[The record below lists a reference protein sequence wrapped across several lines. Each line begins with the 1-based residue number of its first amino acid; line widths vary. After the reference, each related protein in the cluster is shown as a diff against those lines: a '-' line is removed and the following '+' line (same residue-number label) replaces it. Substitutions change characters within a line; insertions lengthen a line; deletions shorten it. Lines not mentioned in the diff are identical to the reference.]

1 MAVPLVQPRVVLF
14 MLKNIRTSLFVCL
27 CVAMSVVLGLS
38 IIFAIHIGAVDLTP
52 EWIYQIMINHL
63 SGKEVYAVEWPA
75 FADGIVWGMR
85 LPKVLVASCVGAGLS
100 LVGIMMQ
107 AMTKNS
113 MADPYLLGISSGAS
127 CGATAAILVGSLP
140 VIGAVTV
147 QAGAFVGAI
156 VSSVL
161 VFIMAGAS
169 GRVSS
174 TKLILSGTAISSL
187 FSAMSSL
194 LIFMQNNDRKL
205 SSVLFWMT
213 GSFASAAWKDVLPVL
228 VALVICIAV
237 MLLLNKAL
245 DALLL
250 GEEIAITIGV
260 DVPKMKILIIIMS
273 ALVTGIMVS
282 VSGTIGF
289 VGLVVPHISRSLVGT
304 THRRMVPFAA
314 LLGAILMIWADA
326 IARVVVAPS
335 ELPIGVVTAFI
346 GAPFFLLLLRKSK
359 YSFQ

>member
-1 MAVPLVQPRVVLF
+1 
-14 MLKNIRTSLFVCL
+14 MLKNIRTSTFVCL
-27 CVAMSVVLGLS
+27 CIGMALFLGAS
-38 IIFAIHIGAVDLTP
+38 IVFAIHIGAVDLTP
-52 EWIYQIMINHL
+52 EWIYQILVNHL
-63 SGKEVYAVEWPA
+63 TGKEIYAVEWPA
-75 FADGIVWGMR
+75 YADGIVWGMR

-100 LVGIMMQ
+100 LVGILMQ

-127 CGATAAILVGSLP
+127 AGATAAILVGSLP
-140 VIGAVTV
+140 LIGAVTV
-147 QAGAFVGAI
+147 QAGAFIGAI

-161 VFIMAGAS
+161 VFILAGAS

-174 TKLILSGTAISSL
+174 TKLILSGTAISAL
-187 FSAMSSL
+187 FSSMSNFM
-194 LIFMQNNDRKL
+194 IFMQNNEKKL
-205 SSVLFWMT
+205 SSVLFWMS
-213 GSFASAAWKDVLPVL
+213 GSFASAKWVDVLPVFIVL
-228 VALVICIAV
+228 IICIV
-237 MLLLNKAL
+237 IILLENRAL

-250 GEEIAITIGV
+250 GEEMAITIGV
-260 DVPKMKILIIIMS
+260 DVPKLKILIIIMS
-273 ALVTGIMVS
+273 ALVTGVMVS

-289 VGLVVPHISRSLVGT
+289 VGLVIPHISRSLVGT
-304 THRRMVPFAA
+304 AHKRMVPFSA

-346 GAPFFLLLLRKSK
+346 GAPFFLFLLRKSK

>member
-1 MAVPLVQPRVVLF
+1 MALF
-14 MLKNIRTSLFVCL
+14 
-27 CVAMSVVLGLS
+27 LGAS
-38 IIFAIHIGAVDLTP
+38 IVFAIHIGAVDLTP
-52 EWIYQIMINHL
+52 EWIYQILVNHL
-63 SGKEVYAVEWPA
+63 TGKEIYAVEWPA
-75 FADGIVWGMR
+75 YADGIVWGMR

-100 LVGIMMQ
+100 LVGILMQ

-127 CGATAAILVGSLP
+127 AGATAAILVGSLP
-140 VIGAVTV
+140 IIGAVTV
-147 QAGAFVGAI
+147 QAGSFIGAI

-161 VFIMAGAS
+161 VFILAGAS

-174 TKLILSGTAISSL
+174 TKLILSGTAISAL
-187 FSAMSSL
+187 FSSMSNF
-194 LIFMQNNDRKL
+194 LIFMQNNEKKL
-205 SSVLFWMT
+205 SSVLFWMS
-213 GSFASAAWKDVLPVL
+213 GSFASAKWADVLPVFIVL
-228 VALVICIAV
+228 IICIV
-237 MLLLNKAL
+237 IILLENRAL

-250 GEEIAITIGV
+250 GEEMAITIGV
-260 DVPKMKILIIIMS
+260 DVPKLKILIIIMS

-289 VGLVVPHISRSLVGT
+289 VGLVIPHISRSLVGT
-304 THRRMVPFAA
+304 AHKRMVPFSA

-346 GAPFFLLLLRKSK
+346 GAPFFLFLLRKSK

>member
-1 MAVPLVQPRVVLF
+1 
-14 MLKNIRTSLFVCL
+14 MLKNIRTSTFVCL
-27 CVAMSVVLGLS
+27 CIGMALFLGAS
-38 IIFAIHIGAVDLTP
+38 IVFAIHIGAVDLTP
-52 EWIYQIMINHL
+52 EWIYQILVNHL
-63 SGKEVYAVEWPA
+63 TGKEIYAVEWPA
-75 FADGIVWGMR
+75 YADGIVWGMR

-100 LVGIMMQ
+100 LVGILMQ

-127 CGATAAILVGSLP
+127 AGATAAILVGSLP
-140 VIGAVTV
+140 LIGAVTV
-147 QAGAFVGAI
+147 QAGAFIGAI

-161 VFIMAGAS
+161 VFILAGAS

-174 TKLILSGTAISSL
+174 TKLILSGTAISAL
-187 FSAMSSL
+187 FSSMSNF
-194 LIFMQNNDRKL
+194 LIFMQNNEKKL
-205 SSVLFWMT
+205 SSVLFWMS
-213 GSFASAAWKDVLPVL
+213 GSFASAKWADVLPVFIVL
-228 VALVICIAV
+228 IICIV
-237 MLLLNKAL
+237 IILLENRAL

-250 GEEIAITIGV
+250 GEEMAITIGV
-260 DVPKMKILIIIMS
+260 DVPKLKILIIIMS

-289 VGLVVPHISRSLVGT
+289 VGLVIPHISRSLVGT
-304 THRRMVPFAA
+304 AHKRMVPFSA

-346 GAPFFLLLLRKSK
+346 GAPFFLFLLRKSK

>member
-1 MAVPLVQPRVVLF
+1 MALF
-14 MLKNIRTSLFVCL
+14 
-27 CVAMSVVLGLS
+27 LGAS
-38 IIFAIHIGAVDLTP
+38 IVFAIHIGAVDLTP
-52 EWIYQIMINHL
+52 EWIYQILVNHL
-63 SGKEVYAVEWPA
+63 TGKEFYAVEWPA
-75 FADGIVWGMR
+75 YADGIVWGMR

-100 LVGIMMQ
+100 LVGILMQ

-127 CGATAAILVGSLP
+127 AGATAAILVGSLP
-140 VIGAVTV
+140 IIGAVTV
-147 QAGAFVGAI
+147 QAGAFIGAI

-161 VFIMAGAS
+161 VFILAGAS

-174 TKLILSGTAISSL
+174 TKLILSGTAISAL
-187 FSAMSSL
+187 FSSMSNF
-194 LIFMQNNDRKL
+194 LIFMQNNEKKL
-205 SSVLFWMT
+205 SSVLFWMS
-213 GSFASAAWKDVLPVL
+213 GSFASAKWSDVLPVFIVL
-228 VALVICIAV
+228 IICIGII
-237 MLLLNKAL
+237 LLENRAL

-250 GEEIAITIGV
+250 GEEMAITIGV
-260 DVPKMKILIIIMS
+260 DVPKLKILIIIMS
-273 ALVTGIMVS
+273 ALVTGVMVS

-289 VGLVVPHISRSLVGT
+289 VGLVIPHISRSLVGT
-304 THRRMVPFAA
+304 AHKRMVPFSA

-346 GAPFFLLLLRKSK
+346 GAPFFLFLLRKSK

>member
-1 MAVPLVQPRVVLF
+1 MALF
-14 MLKNIRTSLFVCL
+14 
-27 CVAMSVVLGLS
+27 LGAS
-38 IIFAIHIGAVDLTP
+38 IVFAIHIGAVDLTP
-52 EWIYQIMINHL
+52 EWIYQILVNHL
-63 SGKEVYAVEWPA
+63 TGKEIYAVEWPA
-75 FADGIVWGMR
+75 YADGIVLGMR

-100 LVGIMMQ
+100 LVGILMQ

-127 CGATAAILVGSLP
+127 AGATAAILVGSLP
-140 VIGAVTV
+140 IIGAVTV
-147 QAGAFVGAI
+147 QAGAFIGAI

-161 VFIMAGAS
+161 VFILAGAS

-174 TKLILSGTAISSL
+174 TKLILSGTAISAL
-187 FSAMSSL
+187 FSSMSNF
-194 LIFMQNNDRKL
+194 LIFMQNNEKKL
-205 SSVLFWMT
+205 SSVLFWMS
-213 GSFASAAWKDVLPVL
+213 GSFASAKWADVLPVFIVL
-228 VALVICIAV
+228 IICIV
-237 MLLLNKAL
+237 IILLENRAL

-250 GEEIAITIGV
+250 GEEMAITIGV
-260 DVPKMKILIIIMS
+260 DVPKLKILIIIMS

-289 VGLVVPHISRSLVGT
+289 VGLVIPHISRSLVGT
-304 THRRMVPFAA
+304 AHKRMVPFSA

-346 GAPFFLLLLRKSK
+346 GAPFFLFLLCKSK

>member
-1 MAVPLVQPRVVLF
+1 MALF
-14 MLKNIRTSLFVCL
+14 LGASIVFV
-27 CVAMSVVLGLS
+27 
-38 IIFAIHIGAVDLTP
+38 IHIGAVDLTP
-52 EWIYQIMINHL
+52 EWIYQILVNHL
-63 SGKEVYAVEWPA
+63 TGKEIYAVEWPA
-75 FADGIVWGMR
+75 YADGIVWGMR

-100 LVGIMMQ
+100 LVGILMQ

-127 CGATAAILVGSLP
+127 AGATAAILVGSLP
-140 VIGAVTV
+140 IIGAVTV
-147 QAGAFVGAI
+147 QAGAFIGAI

-161 VFIMAGAS
+161 VFILAGAS

-174 TKLILSGTAISSL
+174 TKLILSGTAISAL
-187 FSAMSSL
+187 FSSMSNF
-194 LIFMQNNDRKL
+194 LIFMQNNEKKL
-205 SSVLFWMT
+205 SSVLFWMS
-213 GSFASAAWKDVLPVL
+213 GSFASAKWADVLPVFIVL
-228 VALVICIAV
+228 IICIV
-237 MLLLNKAL
+237 IILLENRAL

-250 GEEIAITIGV
+250 GEEMAITIGV
-260 DVPKMKILIIIMS
+260 DVPKLKILIIIMS

-289 VGLVVPHISRSLVGT
+289 VGLVIPHISRSLVGT
-304 THRRMVPFAA
+304 AHKRMVPFSA

-346 GAPFFLLLLRKSK
+346 GAPFFLFLLRKSK

>member
-1 MAVPLVQPRVVLF
+1 MALF
-14 MLKNIRTSLFVCL
+14 
-27 CVAMSVVLGLS
+27 LGAS
-38 IIFAIHIGAVDLTP
+38 IVFAIHIGAVDLTP
-52 EWIYQIMINHL
+52 EWIYQILVNHL
-63 SGKEVYAVEWPA
+63 TGKEIYAVEWPA
-75 FADGIVWGMR
+75 YADGIVWGMR

-100 LVGIMMQ
+100 LVGILMQ

-127 CGATAAILVGSLP
+127 AGATAAILVGSLP
-140 VIGAVTV
+140 IIGAVTV
-147 QAGAFVGAI
+147 QAGAFIGAI

-161 VFIMAGAS
+161 VFILAGAS

-174 TKLILSGTAISSL
+174 TKLILSGTAISAL
-187 FSAMSSL
+187 FSSMSNF
-194 LIFMQNNDRKL
+194 LIFMQNNEKKL
-205 SSVLFWMT
+205 SSVLFWMS
-213 GSFASAAWKDVLPVL
+213 GSFASAKRADVLPVFIVL
-228 VALVICIAV
+228 IICIV
-237 MLLLNKAL
+237 IILSENRAL

-250 GEEIAITIGV
+250 GEEMAITIGV
-260 DVPKMKILIIIMS
+260 DVPKLKILIIIMS

-289 VGLVVPHISRSLVGT
+289 VGLVIPHISRSLVGT
-304 THRRMVPFAA
+304 AHKRMVPFSA

-346 GAPFFLLLLRKSK
+346 GAPFFLFLLRKSK

>member
-1 MAVPLVQPRVVLF
+1 
-14 MLKNIRTSLFVCL
+14 MLKNIRTSTFVCL
-27 CVAMSVVLGLS
+27 CIGMALFLGAS
-38 IIFAIHIGAVDLTP
+38 IVFAIHIGAVDLTP
-52 EWIYQIMINHL
+52 EWIYQILVNHL
-63 SGKEVYAVEWPA
+63 TGKEIYAVEWPA
-75 FADGIVWGMR
+75 YADGIVWGMR

-100 LVGIMMQ
+100 LVGILMQ

-127 CGATAAILVGSLP
+127 AGATAAILVGSLP
-140 VIGAVTV
+140 IIGAVTV
-147 QAGAFVGAI
+147 QAGAFIGAI

-161 VFIMAGAS
+161 VFILAGAS

-174 TKLILSGTAISSL
+174 TKLILSGTAISAL
-187 FSAMSSL
+187 FSSMSNFM
-194 LIFMQNNDRKL
+194 IFMQNNEKKL
-205 SSVLFWMT
+205 SSVLFWMS
-213 GSFASAAWKDVLPVL
+213 GSFASAKWVDVLPVFIVL
-228 VALVICIAV
+228 IICIV
-237 MLLLNKAL
+237 IILLENRAL

-250 GEEIAITIGV
+250 GEEMAITIGV
-260 DVPKMKILIIIMS
+260 DVPKLKILIIIMS
-273 ALVTGIMVS
+273 ALVTGVMVS

-289 VGLVVPHISRSLVGT
+289 VGLVIPHISRSLVGT
-304 THRRMVPFAA
+304 AHKRMVPFSA

-346 GAPFFLLLLRKSK
+346 GAPFFLFLLRKSK

>member
-1 MAVPLVQPRVVLF
+1 
-14 MLKNIRTSLFVCL
+14 MLKNIRTSTFVCL
-27 CVAMSVVLGLS
+27 CIGMALFLGAS
-38 IIFAIHIGAVDLTP
+38 IVFAIHIGAVDLTP
-52 EWIYQIMINHL
+52 EWIYQILVNHL
-63 SGKEVYAVEWPA
+63 TGKEIYAVEWPA
-75 FADGIVWGMR
+75 YADGIVWGMR

-100 LVGIMMQ
+100 LVGILMQ

-127 CGATAAILVGSLP
+127 AGATAAILVGSLP
-140 VIGAVTV
+140 LIGAVTV
-147 QAGAFVGAI
+147 QAGAFIGAI

-161 VFIMAGAS
+161 VFILAGAS

-174 TKLILSGTAISSL
+174 TKLILSGTAISAL
-187 FSAMSSL
+187 FSSMSNF
-194 LIFMQNNDRKL
+194 LIFMQNNEKKL
-205 SSVLFWMT
+205 SSVLFWMS
-213 GSFASAAWKDVLPVL
+213 GSFASAKWADVLPVFIVL
-228 VALVICIAV
+228 IICIV
-237 MLLLNKAL
+237 IILLENRSL

-250 GEEIAITIGV
+250 GEEMAITIGV
-260 DVPKMKILIIIMS
+260 DVPKLKILIIIMS

-289 VGLVVPHISRSLVGT
+289 VGLVIPHISRSLVGT
-304 THRRMVPFAA
+304 AHKRMVPFSA

-346 GAPFFLLLLRKSK
+346 GAPFFLFLLRKSK

>member
-1 MAVPLVQPRVVLF
+1 MALF
-14 MLKNIRTSLFVCL
+14 
-27 CVAMSVVLGLS
+27 LGAS
-38 IIFAIHIGAVDLTP
+38 IVFAIHIGAVDLTP
-52 EWIYQIMINHL
+52 EWIYQILVNHL
-63 SGKEVYAVEWPA
+63 TGKEIYAVEWPA
-75 FADGIVWGMR
+75 YADGIVWGMR

-100 LVGIMMQ
+100 LVGILMQ

-127 CGATAAILVGSLP
+127 AGATAAILVGSLP
-140 VIGAVTV
+140 LIGAVTV
-147 QAGAFVGAI
+147 QAGAFIGAI

-161 VFIMAGAS
+161 VFILAGAS

-174 TKLILSGTAISSL
+174 TKLILSGTAISAL
-187 FSAMSSL
+187 FSSMSNF
-194 LIFMQNNDRKL
+194 LIFMQNNEKKL
-205 SSVLFWMT
+205 SSVLFWMS
-213 GSFASAAWKDVLPVL
+213 GSFASAKWADVLPVFIVL
-228 VALVICIAV
+228 IICIV
-237 MLLLNKAL
+237 IILLENRAL

-250 GEEIAITIGV
+250 GEEMAITIGV
-260 DVPKMKILIIIMS
+260 DVPRLKILIIIMS
-273 ALVTGIMVS
+273 ALVTGVMVS

-289 VGLVVPHISRSLVGT
+289 VGLVIPHISRSLVGT
-304 THRRMVPFAA
+304 AHKRMVPFSA

-346 GAPFFLLLLRKSK
+346 GAPFFLFLLRKSK